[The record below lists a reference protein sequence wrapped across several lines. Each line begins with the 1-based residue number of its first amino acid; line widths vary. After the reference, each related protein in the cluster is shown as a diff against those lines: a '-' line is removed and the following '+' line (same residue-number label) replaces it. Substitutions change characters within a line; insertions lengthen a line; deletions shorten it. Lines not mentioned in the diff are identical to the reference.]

1 VKRKGDH
8 REVVSEGSVE
18 QRCEPTNRNRILRR
32 LDRTSQ
38 REMMKSISI
47 KGRRRK
53 SGGCALRGI
62 ELTPGDLTCCF
73 ERGTGVDARRRI
85 ACQESAEG
93 ILGGDTEG
101 LNGMERQVGEVALWA
116 M

>member
-1 VKRKGDH
+1 M
-8 REVVSEGSVE
+8 
-18 QRCEPTNRNRILRR
+18 T
-32 LDRTSQ
+32 
-38 REMMKSISI
+38 KSISI

-53 SGGCALRGI
+53 SGGCALKGI

-73 ERGTGVDARRRI
+73 ERGTGVIERWHI

-101 LNGMERQVGEVALWA
+101 LNGMERQVGDVALWA

>member
-18 QRCEPTNRNRILRR
+18 QRCEPTNRNRIPRH

-38 REMMKSISI
+38 REMTKSISI

-53 SGGCALRGI
+53 SGGCALKGI

-85 ACQESAEG
+85 ACPGVSRG
-93 ILGGDTEG
+93 HI
-101 LNGMERQVGEVALWA
+101 RWRH
-116 M
+116 